1 MPFIGIYVVRKDKMP
16 NNKRAPDSENLQS
29 YLMNFHKE
37 IDDGNAE
44 AKSAKENES
53 VMYVDEV
60 KGEEDD
66 EEDDDDKYFIDDEG
80 NCYIKTTP
88 KKPLKLKNKLKAPV
102 TSTPAP
108 ITVRSATRSRSTTAS
123 KAINLRP
130 AKPKLEPTTPP
141 KTPKSE
147 PRPKVINLR
156 SATQKKLQ
164 NKSQTSTPPSTP
176 KAYLRSANSKSQTKV
191 IKSGSKSVTISK
203 KVVAKNEEEFED
215 FEDDPISTKHLDLS
229 TDVNETNDSILEKS
243 DDEVFEFEESSANTS
258 VKPEVDFV
266 LSGKEYKLKSLPTQS
281 PESHKF
287 ACSHCSYTTNKK
299 FLISRHVRSHD
310 AERSFKCSICERGFK
325 SNMGLVNHLNTH
337 MGNKPHKCKQCESAF
352 TTSGELIR
360 HTRYKHTK
368 EKPHKCTECS
378 YASVE
383 LTKLRRHMTC
393 HTGERPY
400 QCPHCTY
407 ASQDMFKL
415 KRHLVIHTG
424 EKKYQCDICKSRFT
438 QSNSLK
444 AHKLIHSVVDKPVF
458 QCTLCPTTCGRKAD
472 LRTHMV
478 NMHTSE
484 KPVVCKRCGQE
495 LPDRYQ
501 YKLHI
506 KSHEGEKC
514 YRCSLCSYA
523 SVSQRHLESHM
534 LIHTDTKPFKCDIC
548 PQTFRQRQLLRRHKN
563 LLHNE
568 DYQPPE
574 PREKVHSCPS
584 CPRSFTHKGNLMRH
598 METHDASLNAREEKL
613 KLKLGRNVRI
623 QPDGSI
629 VTLVSGTE
637 INMLENNEDNS
648 IDMDEQ
654 YDISELEQLVEED
667 DGMVEEELVEEE
679 EEEEIREPIVKP
691 ISNSIPR
698 ARIGTNTVVIREREQ
713 RTQSKPLIINRQLK
727 VPRAHREVT
736 TQSGTFRIKEE
747 PDANEFTVQIEGE
760 DEQYMVVQLI
770 NDDDE
775 VMVKRE
781 PTTQKINSN
790 NCFGFE
796 DDAETEFDEYVDP
809 VAEVDASSEEFL
821 QLMDMI
827 EQDA

>member
-1 MPFIGIYVVRKDKMP
+1 MS
-16 NNKRAPDSENLQS
+16 KRTRDSDSEDLQS
-29 YLMNFHKE
+29 FLINFHKE
-37 IDDGNAE
+37 IEEGSVDAKDAKTNGEALDDDAE
-44 AKSAKENES
+44 ET
-53 VMYVDEV
+53 
-60 KGEEDD
+60 EEQEDQD
-66 EEDDDDKYFIDDEG
+66 DDDDKYFIDDEG

-88 KKPLKLKNKLKAPV
+88 RKQQQLKKKLKPQASSNTTETGAI
-102 TSTPAP
+102 S
-108 ITVRSATRSRSTTAS
+108 IRSASRAASSTAS

-130 AKPKLEPTTPP
+130 AKPKPAAPPQRTPKAINVRPAPP
-141 KTPKSE
+141 KRTPAK
-147 PRPKVINLR
+147 
-156 SATQKKLQ
+156 T
-164 NKSQTSTPPSTP
+164 TSVTASTP
-176 KAYLRSANSKSQTKV
+176 KAYLRSANTKNSAKATKSEPE
-191 IKSGSKSVTISK
+191 SESFNK
-203 KVVAKNEEEFED
+203 KVVEFE
-215 FEDDPISTKHLDLS
+215 ELVDDPSVVDASSVSLDESEL
-229 TDVNETNDSILEKS
+229 TVAVNDANTTNQSDDPTASKDNS
-243 DDEVFEFEESSANTS
+243 DDEVYEFDDNAANMSARS
-258 VKPEVDFV
+258 DVDFV
-266 LSGKEYKLKSLPTQS
+266 LSSNQYKLKPAASNSAGSQ
-281 PESHKF
+281 KY

-310 AERSFKCSICERGFK
+310 SELSFKCSICERGFK

-337 MGNKPHKCKQCESAF
+337 MGNKPHKCKLCESAF

-472 LRTHMV
+472 LRTHMA
-478 NMHTSE
+478 NMHTSD
-484 KPVVCKRCGQE
+484 KPLICKRCGQE

-523 SVSQRHLESHM
+523 SVSQRHLDSHM
-534 LIHTDTKPFKCDIC
+534 LIHTDTKPFKCDLC
-548 PQTFRQRQLLRRHKN
+548 SQAFRQRQLLRRHVN
-563 LLHNE
+563 LMHNE
-568 DYQPPE
+568 DYKPPE
-574 PREKVHSCPS
+574 PREKMHSCPS
-584 CPRSFTHKGNLMRH
+584 CSRVFTHKGNLMRH
-598 METHDASLNAREEKL
+598 METHDDTLNAREEKL
-613 KLKLGRNVRI
+613 KLKLGRSVRL

-629 VTLVSGTE
+629 VTLVNGTDIE
-637 INMLENNEDNS
+637 ALGKGDAIS
-648 IDMDEQ
+648 IDIDDQ
-654 YDISELEQLVEED
+654 YELT
-667 DGMVEEELVEEE
+667 ELQEVDEEE
-679 EEEEIREPIVKP
+679 EEPSEVVEETFTAPTLRTRKA
-691 ISNSIPR
+691 NK
-698 ARIGTNTVVIREREQ
+698 TVVIREREQ
-713 RTQSKPLIINRQLK
+713 SSSSKPIIINRQLRA
-727 VPRAHREVT
+727 PRVHRELT
-736 TQSGTFRIKEE
+736 TQAGTFRIKEE
-747 PDANEFTVQIEGE
+747 PDANEFTVELQG
-760 DEQYMVVQLI
+760 DDDQFMVVQLV
-770 NDDDE
+770 NDDNE
-775 VMVKRE
+775 VVVKRE
-781 PTTQKINSN
+781 PKINAN

-796 DDAETEFDEYVDP
+796 DDAEAEYEEYVEP
-809 VAEVDASSEEFL
+809 VAEVDATSQEFL

-827 EQDA
+827 EQDT

>member
-1 MPFIGIYVVRKDKMP
+1 MS
-16 NNKRAPDSENLQS
+16 KRTRDSESEDLQS
-29 YLMNFHKE
+29 YLRNFHKE
-37 IDDGNAE
+37 IEDGSIE
-44 AKSAKENES
+44 DK
-53 VMYVDEV
+53 EV
-60 KGEEDD
+60 KADDVAMDDDAEGEEQEENQDD
-66 EEDDDDKYFIDDEG
+66 DDDDKYFIDDEG

-88 KKPLKLKNKLKAPV
+88 RKQEQLKKKLKQQTSKAPIREEI
-102 TSTPAP
+102 S
-108 ITVRSATRSRSTTAS
+108 IRSTTRAASSKTS

-130 AKPKLEPTTPP
+130 AKPKPVAAAQRTPKAINIRPAPP
-141 KTPKSE
+141 K
-147 PRPKVINLR
+147 R
-156 SATQKKLQ
+156 SPVKTT
-164 NKSQTSTPPSTP
+164 TSTPVSTP
-176 KAYLRSANSKSQTKV
+176 RAYLRSSTR
-191 IKSGSKSVTISK
+191 
-203 KVVAKNEEEFED
+203 
-215 FEDDPISTKHLDLS
+215 STKSEPESQLKTKL
-229 TDVNETNDSILEKS
+229 VIEKL
-243 DDEVFEFEESSANTS
+243 VEFEELVDDPNAGDITTVSINESELTVASNDANATSLTEDQNASKDNSDTEVYEFDDGAANVSARS
-258 VKPEVDFV
+258 DVDFV
-266 LSGKEYKLKSLPTQS
+266 LSGNQYKLKPAATNSAASQ
-281 PESHKF
+281 KF

-310 AERSFKCSICERGFK
+310 SELSFKCSICERGFK

-337 MGNKPHKCKQCESAF
+337 MGNKPHKCKLCESAF
-352 TTSGELIR
+352 TTNGELIR

-472 LRTHMV
+472 LRTHMA
-478 NMHTSE
+478 NMHTSD
-484 KPVVCKRCGQE
+484 KPLICKRCGQE

-523 SVSQRHLESHM
+523 SVSQRHLDSHM
-534 LIHTDTKPFKCDIC
+534 LIHTDTKPFKCDLC
-548 PQTFRQRQLLRRHKN
+548 SQAFRQRQLLRRHVN
-563 LLHNE
+563 LMHNE
-568 DYQPPE
+568 DYKPPE

-584 CPRSFTHKGNLMRH
+584 CLRVFTHKGNLMRH
-598 METHDASLNAREEKL
+598 METHDDSLNAREEKL
-613 KLKLGRNVRI
+613 KLKLGRSVRL

-629 VTLVSGTE
+629 VTLVNGTDIE
-637 INMLENNEDNS
+637 ALDKGDAIS
-648 IDMDEQ
+648 IDIDEQ
-654 YDISELEQLVEED
+654 FELTELEEID
-667 DGMVEEELVEEE
+667 EEEAPSEVIEEAFAAPTLRTRKNNKTVLV
-679 EEEEIREPIVKP
+679 
-691 ISNSIPR
+691 
-698 ARIGTNTVVIREREQ
+698 REREQ
-713 RTQSKPLIINRQLK
+713 SSSSKPIIINRQLK
-727 VPRAHREVT
+727 APRVHRELT
-736 TQSGTFRIKEE
+736 TQAGTFRIKEE
-747 PDANEFTVQIEGE
+747 PDANEFTVELQGE
-760 DEQYMVVQLI
+760 DEQFMVVQLV
-770 NDDDE
+770 NDDSE
-775 VMVKRE
+775 VVVKRE
-781 PTTQKINSN
+781 PKINAN

-796 DDAETEFDEYVDP
+796 DDANVEYEEYVEP
-809 VAEVDASSEEFL
+809 VAEVDATSQQFL

-827 EQDA
+827 EQDT